1 MKTSELVKILKKN
14 GCVFVEHG
22 KEHDKWHSSLTG
34 KDVRIPRQ
42 KSKEIPTG
50 TADRI
55 LKDVG
60 LK

>member
-14 GCVFVEHG
+14 GWFFVEHG
-22 KEHDKWHSSLTG
+22 KEHDKWHSDLTG
-34 KDVRIPRQ
+34 KDVRIPRH

>member
-1 MKTSELVKILKKN
+1 M
-14 GCVFVEHG
+14 
-22 KEHDKWHSSLTG
+22 
-34 KDVRIPRQ
+34 RIPRH

>member
-14 GCVFVEHG
+14 GCFFVEHG
-22 KEHDKWHSSLTG
+22 KEHDKWHSDLTG
-34 KDVRIPRQ
+34 NDVRIPIH